1 MEAYWIVGIYTL
13 GSIVGYYMGKGG
25 HKETVAK
32 IIDNLIDSG
41 YLRTEKKQDG
51 EIEIKRWND

>member
-1 MEAYWIVGIYTL
+1 
-13 GSIVGYYMGKGG
+13 MGKGG